1 MKMIVWNCQ
10 GAGNVAFRNPTYELH
25 HKHRPQILI
34 IVEPRIVEERAQAVI
49 DTLLYTHS
57 RRVDPTSFY
66 GGIWMLWNESNA
78 LKVEILTNS
87 EYNIHTLVK
96 EPHGA
101 GVGGAGTSYIS

>member
-1 MKMIVWNCQ
+1 MIVWNCQ
-10 GAGNVAFRNPTYELH
+10 GAGNVAFWNPAYELH
-25 HKHRPQILI
+25 LKHRPQILI

-66 GGIWMLWNESNA
+66 GGTWMLWNESNA

-87 EYNIHTLVK
+87 EYNKHALIK

-101 GVGGAGTSYIS
+101 EVGGAGASYIS